1 MGIRTSSHIAKVF
14 HAHNAK
20 DDYRKVVLF
29 PGIQEPPSHYGLLMI
44 IRLMR
49 SFALAGEA
57 VSDVLAGETI
67 HAAFANNACKRTA
80 PVIDI
85 PIFLPTKFDL
95 AINLKTAKALGL
107 TVPLELLATA
117 DEVIE

>member
-1 MGIRTSSHIAKVF
+1 MGIRTSSHIANMF

-49 SFALAGEA
+49 SFALAGI
-57 VSDVLAGETI
+57 SG
-67 HAAFANNACKRTA
+67 KM
-80 PVIDI
+80 
-85 PIFLPTKFDL
+85 
-95 AINLKTAKALGL
+95 
-107 TVPLELLATA
+107 PLSMLATSIRGV
-117 DEVIE
+117 EVDRRWRISPGKRSIVTYISPQASGSGFHLRQH

>member
-44 IRLMR
+44 RRVMR
-49 SFALAGEA
+49 SFALLTRRKAQRD
-57 VSDVLAGETI
+57 VSSGRKLPALLVPSPGVTPQGMATMERV
-67 HAAFANNACKRTA
+67 AFVRKAKRC
-80 PVIDI
+80 P
-85 PIFLPTKFDL
+85 
-95 AINLKTAKALGL
+95 ALRCM
-107 TVPLELLATA
+107 PFNP
-117 DEVIE
+117 